1 MMKTFTTTDMY
12 LSAYLKSRGMKIIDK
27 EIDGRRTTFIFE
39 DVPNRAELIRD
50 FYNEGPVNIT
60 DFVHAI
66 QDIKAIV
73 FNL

>member
-1 MMKTFTTTDMY
+1 MKTYSTSDLY
-12 LSAYLKSRGMKIIDK
+12 LSAYLKSRGMKIVDK
-27 EIDGRRTTFIFE
+27 EVEGRRITFIFE
-39 DVPNRAELIRD
+39 DVPNREQLIRD

-60 DFVHAI
+60 DYVHAI

>member
-1 MMKTFTTTDMY
+1 MKTYSTSDLY
-12 LSAYLKSRGMKIIDK
+12 LSAYLKSRGMKIIDR
-27 EIDGRRTTFIFE
+27 ETEGRRTTFIFE
-39 DVPNRAELIRD
+39 DTDNREELVQD
-50 FYNEGPVNIT
+50 FYNQGPVNIT

>member
-1 MMKTFTTTDMY
+1 MKTYSTSDLY
-12 LSAYLKSRGMKIIDK
+12 LSAYLKSRKMKIVDK

-39 DVPNRAELIRD
+39 DAANRVDLVRD

-60 DFVHAI
+60 DYIHAL
-66 QDIKAIV
+66 QDVKSIV

>member
-1 MMKTFTTTDMY
+1 MKTYATSDLY
-12 LSAYLKSRGMKIIDK
+12 LSAYLKSRGMKITDK
-27 EIDGRRTTFIFE
+27 EIEGRRTTFIFE
-39 DVPNRAELIRD
+39 DVSNRADLIRD

-60 DFVHAI
+60 AFVHAI

>member
-1 MMKTFTTTDMY
+1 MKTYATSDLY

-27 EIDGRRTTFIFE
+27 ETDGRRTTFIFE
-39 DVPNRAELIRD
+39 DVPNREELIRD
-50 FYNEGPVNIT
+50 FYNRGPINASDYI
-60 DFVHAI
+60 HAL

>member
-1 MMKTFTTTDMY
+1 MKTYSTSDLY
-12 LSAYLKSRGMKIIDK
+12 LAAYLKSRGMKIIDR
-27 EIDGRRTTFIFE
+27 ETEGRRTTFIFE
-39 DVPNRAELIRD
+39 DVPNREELVRD

-73 FNL
+73 YNL

>member
-1 MMKTFTTTDMY
+1 MKTYSTSDLY
-12 LSAYLKSRGMKIIDK
+12 LSAYLKSRGMKIVDK

-39 DVPNRAELIRD
+39 DVANREELVQD
-50 FYNEGPVNIT
+50 FYNDGPCSVTRLI
-60 DFVHAI
+60 HAI